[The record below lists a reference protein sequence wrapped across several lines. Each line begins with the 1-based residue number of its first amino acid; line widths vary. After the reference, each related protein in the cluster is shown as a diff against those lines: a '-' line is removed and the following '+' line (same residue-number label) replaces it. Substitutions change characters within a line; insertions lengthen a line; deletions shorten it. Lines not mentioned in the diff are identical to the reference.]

1 MIIRPL
7 DKKRRLVLAN
17 AARSTLAF
25 AMPTFAL
32 KAAHAQA
39 DYPTRSI
46 RMIVPFAP
54 GSATDILTRHLE
66 QSMSATLGQKI
77 VVENRAGANGV
88 LGAQVVKSASPDGY
102 TFCMG
107 STSSHSIVAA
117 IRPNSMPYDI
127 EKDFSPI
134 GLAAMS
140 ANIIAIHPS
149 VPVKNIQE
157 LIAYSNTLPSGL
169 SYASSP
175 AGSSNSLAGDMLRT
189 KGAKLVNIP
198 YNNISQGITD
208 VLAGHVPVLIYTV
221 ALLPYIR
228 DGRLRGI
235 ATLSEKRL
243 TQAPDLPTAIEQG
256 VPGMLASAWFG
267 MFGPAQLPAN
277 ISQKVSAALEQ
288 AIADKA
294 IYGKL
299 IDAGLEPQYLGP
311 KPMATFV
318 AQDIARWKEV
328 VVKAGVKTE

>member
-1 MIIRPL
+1 
-7 DKKRRLVLAN
+7 V
-17 AARSTLAF
+17 
-25 AMPTFAL
+25 
-32 KAAHAQA
+32 
-39 DYPTRSI
+39 
-46 RMIVPFAP
+46 IVPFAP

-66 QSMSATLGQKI
+66 QSMSASLGQKLVI
-77 VVENRAGANGV
+77 ENRPGANGV
-88 LGAQVVKSASPDGY
+88 LGAQVVKSATPDGY
-102 TFCMG
+102 TICMG

-117 IRPNSMPYDI
+117 IRPNTMPYDI

-140 ANIIAIHPS
+140 ANIIATHPS
-149 VPVKNIQE
+149 VPVKNLQE

-198 YNNISQGITD
+198 YNNISQGLTD

-243 TQAPDLPTAIEQG
+243 SQAPDLPTAIEQG

-267 MFGPAQLPAN
+267 MFGPARLPAAVTQK
-277 ISQKVSAALEQ
+277 ISTALGQ
-288 AIADKA
+288 AIADKTVNN
-294 IYGKL
+294 KL
-299 IDAGLEPQYLGP
+299 IEAGLEPQYLAP
-311 KPMATFV
+311 QNMSVFV
-318 AQDIARWKEV
+318 AQDMARWKEV
-328 VVKAGVKTE
+328 VAKAGVKTE

>member
-1 MIIRPL
+1 M
-7 DKKRRLVLAN
+7 KRTTLNLRRRTILIKTSQGALAL
-17 AARSTLAF
+17 ALPTLATKL
-25 AMPTFAL
+25 AY
-32 KAAHAQA
+32 AQS
-39 DYPTRSI
+39 DYPNRSI
-46 RMIVPFAP
+46 RVIVPFAP

-77 VVENRAGANGV
+77 IVENRAGANGV

-157 LIAYSNTLPSGL
+157 LITYSNTLPSGL

-235 ATLSEKRL
+235 ATLSERRL

-288 AIADKA
+288 AIADKT

-299 IDAGLEPQYLGP
+299 IDAGLEPQYLSP
-311 KPMATFV
+311 RPMAEFV

>member
-1 MIIRPL
+1 MVAKRL
-7 DKKRRLVLAN
+7 DTTRRTLLTTAAQGALVLA
-17 AARSTLAF
+17 APTLPLSLAR
-25 AMPTFAL
+25 
-32 KAAHAQA
+32 AQS
-39 DYPTRSI
+39 DYPNRSI
-46 RMIVPFAP
+46 RVIVPFAP

-66 QSMSATLGQKI
+66 QSMSASLGQKLVI
-77 VVENRAGANGV
+77 ENRPGANGV
-88 LGAQVVKSASPDGY
+88 LGAQVVKSATPDGY
-102 TFCMG
+102 TICMG

-117 IRPNSMPYDI
+117 IRPNTMPYDI

-140 ANIIAIHPS
+140 ANIIATHPS
-149 VPVKNIQE
+149 VPVKNLQE

-198 YNNISQGITD
+198 YNNISQGLTD

-243 TQAPDLPTAIEQG
+243 SQAPDLPTAIEQG

-267 MFGPAQLPAN
+267 MFGPARLPAAVTQK
-277 ISQKVSAALEQ
+277 ISTALGQ
-288 AIADKA
+288 AIADKT
-294 IYGKL
+294 INNKL
-299 IDAGLEPQYLGP
+299 IEAGLEPQYLAP
-311 KPMATFV
+311 QNMSVFV
-318 AQDIARWKEV
+318 AQDMARWKEV
-328 VVKAGVKTE
+328 VAKAGVKTE

>member
-1 MIIRPL
+1 
-7 DKKRRLVLAN
+7 
-17 AARSTLAF
+17 
-25 AMPTFAL
+25 
-32 KAAHAQA
+32 
-39 DYPTRSI
+39 
-46 RMIVPFAP
+46 
-54 GSATDILTRHLE
+54 
-66 QSMSATLGQKI
+66 
-77 VVENRAGANGV
+77 
-88 LGAQVVKSASPDGY
+88 
-102 TFCMG
+102 
-107 STSSHSIVAA
+107 
-117 IRPNSMPYDI
+117 MPYDI
-127 EKDFSPI
+127 VKDFSPI

-256 VPGMLASAWFG
+256 VPDMLASAWFG
-267 MFGPAQLPAN
+267 MFGPAQLPASV
-277 ISQKVSAALEQ
+277 SQKVSAALEQ

-299 IDAGLEPQYLGP
+299 IDAGLEPQYLSP
-311 KPMATFV
+311 KPMAEFV
-318 AQDIARWKEV
+318 ARDIARWKEV

>member
-1 MIIRPL
+1 MVTKRL
-7 DKKRRLVLAN
+7 DPKRRVLLTTAGQG
-17 AARSTLAF
+17 ALALALPSLPFGLAR
-25 AMPTFAL
+25 
-32 KAAHAQA
+32 AQS
-39 DYPTRSI
+39 DYPNRSI

-66 QSMSATLGQKI
+66 QSMSATLGQKL
-77 VVENRAGANGV
+77 VVENRPGANGV
-88 LGAQVVKSASPDGY
+88 LGAQAVKSAAPDGY

-117 IRPNSMPYDI
+117 IRPNTMPYDI
-127 EKDFSPI
+127 DKDFTPI

-140 ANIIAIHPS
+140 ANIIATHPS
-149 VPVKNIQE
+149 VPVKNLQE
-157 LIAYSNTLPSGL
+157 LIAYSNTLPAGL

-198 YNNISQGITD
+198 YNNISQGLTD

-243 TQAPDLPTAIEQG
+243 SQAPDLPTAIEQG

-267 MFGPAQLPAN
+267 MFGPARLPAG
-277 ISQKVSAALEQ
+277 ITQKVSAALGQ
-288 AIADKA
+288 ALANKTIHN
-294 IYGKL
+294 KL
-299 IDAGLEPQYLGP
+299 IDAGLEPQYLSP
-311 KPMATFV
+311 KDMSVFV

>member
-1 MIIRPL
+1 MSINLIAQFGRETA
-7 DKKRRLVLAN
+7 RRSLE
-17 AARSTLAF
+17 SSF
-25 AMPTFAL
+25 AQF
-32 KAAHAQA
+32 QA
-39 DYPTRSI
+39 DRAVVGLSRQI
-46 RMIVPFAP
+46 RKNEAAI
-54 GSATDILTRHLE
+54 E
-66 QSMSATLGQKI
+66 EI

-117 IRPNSMPYDI
+117 MRPNSMPYDI

-235 ATLSEKRL
+235 ATRSEKRL
-243 TQAPDLPTAIEQG
+243 TQAPD
-256 VPGMLASAWFG
+256 
-267 MFGPAQLPAN
+267 
-277 ISQKVSAALEQ
+277 
-288 AIADKA
+288 
-294 IYGKL
+294 
-299 IDAGLEPQYLGP
+299 
-311 KPMATFV
+311 
-318 AQDIARWKEV
+318 
-328 VVKAGVKTE
+328 

>member
-1 MIIRPL
+1 
-7 DKKRRLVLAN
+7 V
-17 AARSTLAF
+17 
-25 AMPTFAL
+25 
-32 KAAHAQA
+32 
-39 DYPTRSI
+39 
-46 RMIVPFAP
+46 IVPFAP

-66 QSMSATLGQKI
+66 QSMSASLGQKLVI
-77 VVENRAGANGV
+77 ENRPGANGV
-88 LGAQVVKSASPDGY
+88 LGAQVVKSATPDGY
-102 TFCMG
+102 TICMG

-117 IRPNSMPYDI
+117 IRPNTMPYDI

-140 ANIIAIHPS
+140 ANIIATHPS
-149 VPVKNIQE
+149 VPVKNLQE

-198 YNNISQGITD
+198 YNNISQGLTD

-243 TQAPDLPTAIEQG
+243 SQAPDLPTAIEQG

-267 MFGPAQLPAN
+267 MFGPARLPAAVTQK
-277 ISQKVSAALEQ
+277 ISTALGQ
-288 AIADKA
+288 AIADKT
-294 IYGKL
+294 INNKL
-299 IDAGLEPQYLGP
+299 IEAGIEPQYLAP
-311 KPMATFV
+311 QNMSVFV
-318 AQDIARWKEV
+318 AQDMARWKEV
-328 VVKAGVKTE
+328 VAKAGVKTE

>member
-1 MIIRPL
+1 MVAKRL
-7 DKKRRLVLAN
+7 DTTRRTLLTTAAQGALVLA
-17 AARSTLAF
+17 APTLPLSLAR
-25 AMPTFAL
+25 
-32 KAAHAQA
+32 AQS
-39 DYPTRSI
+39 DYPNRSI
-46 RMIVPFAP
+46 RVIVPFAP

-66 QSMSATLGQKI
+66 QSMSASLGQKLVI
-77 VVENRAGANGV
+77 ENRPGANGV
-88 LGAQVVKSASPDGY
+88 LGAQVVKSATPDGY
-102 TFCMG
+102 TICMG

-117 IRPNSMPYDI
+117 IRPNTMPYDI

-140 ANIIAIHPS
+140 ANIIATHPS
-149 VPVKNIQE
+149 VPVKNLQE

-198 YNNISQGITD
+198 YNNISQGLTD

-243 TQAPDLPTAIEQG
+243 SQAPDLPTAIEQG

-267 MFGPAQLPAN
+267 MFGPARLPAAVTQK
-277 ISQKVSAALEQ
+277 ISTALGQ
-288 AIADKA
+288 AIADKT
-294 IYGKL
+294 INNKL
-299 IDAGLEPQYLGP
+299 IEAGIEPQYLAP
-311 KPMATFV
+311 QNMSVFV
-318 AQDIARWKEV
+318 AQDMARWKEV
-328 VVKAGVKTE
+328 VAKAGVKTE